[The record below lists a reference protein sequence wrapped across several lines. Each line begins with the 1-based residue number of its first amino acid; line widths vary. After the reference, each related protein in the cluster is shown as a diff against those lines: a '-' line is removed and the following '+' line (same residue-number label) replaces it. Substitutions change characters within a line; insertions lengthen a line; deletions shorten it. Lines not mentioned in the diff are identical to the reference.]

1 MKFNKK
7 LGISLII
14 ISVSVIIILIMISV
28 ITFSLIE
35 NNNNAKKLEFS
46 QELSMVQMAVDVYYN
61 KNGSYPIE
69 QSITISDVDPTLA
82 SEQFKYEDRQSNVY
96 RFDIIDYDK
105 IDISNLKYGNKKNGV
120 DDVYIV
126 SSKTGLVY
134 YAKGV
139 KIGNSIY
146 YRIDDILDS
155 TNEDMMYSKSGI
167 SFFEYAEDSLEKTV
181 TIKVPSSYKNITVL
195 ADNTNVGDYTQ
206 NNEYYIYTYKTLKDS
221 IYTIRVKY
229 LDGTTQKEI
238 KYLVD

>member
-14 ISVSVIIILIMISV
+14 VSVSVIIILIMVSV

-35 NNNNAKKLEFS
+35 SNNNAKKLEFS
-46 QELSMVQMAVDVYYN
+46 QEISMVQMAVDMYYN

-69 QSITISDVDPTLA
+69 QSIFISNVDESIS
-82 SEQFKYEDRQSNVY
+82 SEQFKYENEESNKY
-96 RFDIIDYDK
+96 KFDIIDYDK

-120 DDVYIV
+120 DDVYVV

-146 YRIDDILDS
+146 YRVDDILGK
-155 TNEDMMYSKSGI
+155 TNEDIIYSKSGI
-167 SFFEYAEDSLEKTV
+167 SFFEYTDDSLERTV
-181 TIKVPSSYKNITVL
+181 TIKVPNSYKNITVL
-195 ADNTNVGDYTQ
+195 ADNTSIGDYTQ
-206 NNEYYIYTYKTLKDS
+206 NNEYYIYTYKSLKDNV
-221 IYTIRVKY
+221 YTIRVKY
-229 LDGTTQKEI
+229 LDGSTQKEI